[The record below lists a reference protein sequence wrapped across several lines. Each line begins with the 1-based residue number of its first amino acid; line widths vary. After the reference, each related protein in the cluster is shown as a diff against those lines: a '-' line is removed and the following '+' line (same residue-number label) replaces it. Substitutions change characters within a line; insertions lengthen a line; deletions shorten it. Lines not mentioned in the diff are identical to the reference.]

1 MRAFEFL
8 FEQEPAEVDQ
18 ERLSQRREFIMK
30 KMAENPSIVDAI
42 FKKLRLVDEPLP
54 KKSRKKDA
62 DAASNQPSDDTIN
75 PRFYLQPAKTGDE
88 QDYNTKAYFN
98 KFVDVLQKA
107 KGDVDDVE
115 NFLKSYG
122 TVSFIDIKKL
132 TTEGKT
138 PISNIF
144 LPAEGVSLEFIQDVF
159 NGLFGET
166 AKLRGPGEVA
176 LALLSP
182 QITFASGGGDLQIG
196 DIAVEVKGEAA
207 KGGGR
212 LKDSANSF
220 GSPNLGTIYSQIPD
234 LPEDLKLPSTA
245 FTANAKPGKR
255 KDGKDSVN
263 IYDHAQRLESISPGT
278 ASAFYKE
285 MMTKTYVKAADTYD
299 TVFANLPTSREDAF
313 SKIATMSFNNY
324 KAELIG
330 KTGAGGAAPFN
341 HVLFISPTQSLFFAL
356 DNMQAQLGNF
366 KFQSIDFSDKV
377 HGPAVQVSLK

>member
-18 ERLSQRREFIMK
+18 ERLNQRRDFIMK
-30 KMAENPSIVDAI
+30 KMAENPSVVDAI
-42 FKKLRLVDEPLP
+42 FKKLRLVDAPLP

-62 DAASNQPSDDTIN
+62 DAASDQASDDTVN
-75 PRFYLQPAKTGDE
+75 PRIYLQPSKTGDE
-88 QDYNTKAYFN
+88 QDYNTKAYFD
-98 KFVDVLQKA
+98 KFIDVLQKA

-115 NFLKSYG
+115 NFLKAYG
-122 TVSFIDIKKL
+122 KVSFINLEKL
-132 TTEGKT
+132 TTVGKT

-144 LPAEGVSLEFIQDVF
+144 LPAEGVSLEFVQDVF

-182 QITFASGGGDLQIG
+182 QITFAPDGGDLQIG
-196 DIAVEVKGEAA
+196 DIAVEVKGETT

-220 GSPNLGTIYSQIPD
+220 GSPNLETVYSKIPD
-234 LPEDLKLPSTA
+234 LPEELKLSSTT

-255 KDGKDSVN
+255 RSGEDSVN
-263 IYDHAQRLESISPGT
+263 IYDHAQRLEAISPGA

-341 HVLFISPTQSLFFAL
+341 HVLFISPTESLFFAL

-366 KFQSIDFSDKV
+366 KFTSIDFNDKV
-377 HGPAVQVSLK
+377 NGPAAQVSLR